1 MKLIPSV
8 VFHSKSYQLSWSAMQ
23 FNWNKQQNVSQGM
36 GWGGNLIV
44 CWAWGGALEW
54 SCSPGEGIFESFF
67 VQCTLG
73 STKRFPN
80 HEKFSFFSD
89 FSLTVATLIKLIS
102 SRKFL
107 CIWLEW
113 FACGQG
119 IWRQILEKCQIP
131 TPCPASLPPP
141 PNTPFTLI
149 GNVVPCQLT
158 RGTDNWPQMVH
169 FCLRLTVFCILI
181 NFDLHNIRK

>member
-1 MKLIPSV
+1 MAK
-8 VFHSKSYQLSWSAMQ
+8 SKAGHG
-23 FNWNKQQNVSQGM
+23 VGR
-36 GWGGNLIV
+36 GGNLIV
-44 CWAWGGALEW
+44 CWTWGGALEW

-73 STKRFPN
+73 STKQFPDP
-80 HEKFSFFSD
+80 EKFLFFPD

-149 GNVVPCQLT
+149 GNVVPFQLT
-158 RGTDNWPQMVH
+158 GTPGRDIWTQLVH
-169 FCLRLTVFCILI
+169 FCLGLTVIRILI
-181 NFDLHNIRK
+181 NFDLHIIRK